1 MALACNTAGFTVRLY
16 VGTRP
21 FTPQGLCPSLFCQG
35 GVCLSLFES
44 NSLAS
49 SLASIDR
56 HSYLEPTE
64 PDDQEMDYDN
74 IWEFDCDTGMI
85 QPMSGI
91 STHRTGLDFGARG
104 LGAMATQQRWS

>member
-1 MALACNTAGFTVRLY
+1 MLVQGHWHHRDCVEVDFVRVRCVFHNLNLIAWEY
-16 VGTRP
+16 
-21 FTPQGLCPSLFCQG
+21 SLTTT
-35 GVCLSLFES
+35 
-44 NSLAS
+44 
-49 SLASIDR
+49 DR

-74 IWEFDCDTGMI
+74 IWENDCDNGMI

-104 LGAMATQQRWS
+104 IGAMETQQRWS